1 MVQSTTFALA
11 GLQAASTRV
20 SVRAQNI
27 ANVQTPNYQPG
38 VPVQTSTAVGP
49 VVNIERQSDKA
60 SGNSL
65 PNSNLSPDLNVSISS
80 VRLENE
86 ISDLVISKNA
96 YKASALVLRTAN
108 EITEETL
115 DLLG

>member
-1 MVQSTTFALA
+1 MVQATTFALA

-27 ANVQTPNYQPG
+27 ANVQTPNYQPA

-49 VVNIERQSDKA
+49 VVTIERQSG
-60 SGNSL
+60 SVPGNTTS
-65 PNSNLSPDLNVSISS
+65 PGNLAPDLNFPVSS
-80 VRLENE
+80 VQLESE
-86 ISDLVISKNA
+86 ISDLAISKNA
-96 YKASALVLRTAN
+96 YKAAALVLRTAN